1 MAKDKASKKSKK
13 ALLEPVNRG
22 MLNDAVDTILNGMD
36 NLFSRFQDELNDF
49 REEVN
54 TNFDKVK
61 VRLRGVEDEV
71 KGLKSELSNT
81 PTRKEFNKLKE
92 KVDRYHPSN

>member
-1 MAKDKASKKSKK
+1 
-13 ALLEPVNRG
+13 LEPVNRG
-22 MLNDAVDTILNGMD
+22 MLNDAVDTILHGMD
-36 NLFSRFQDELNDF
+36 NLFSRFQDELNEF

-54 TNFDKVK
+54 TSFDKVG
-61 VRLRGVEDEV
+61 VSLRGVEDEV
-71 KGLKSELSNT
+71 KGLKADPSIT